1 MKLKLKIKSTQAT
14 KSFFLLAAS
23 LLMFANVPNAQATT
37 YAVSANFMDGGIQ
50 GQTLFNGSFEW
61 DGSTLTNFTGGLTQS
76 MWAWQASSST
86 YLNRMTAGCGPMSN
100 GNPCPLWDTDP
111 ATPDG
116 NPPVLNLAYQLGGIT
131 APDANGDVL
140 ATVFLKNTTD
150 VFNGGGYDTGD
161 KYKFGGSLPAPDGNT
176 PNMNAYFTLAFN
188 ALNPLNT
195 LTAMSKIVYG
205 DCTAMGL
212 MGPMMTGNL
221 CMTGHA
227 GGGSMGGAPVALT
240 IAAAEVPVPA
250 AAWLFG
256 GALMSLFG
264 ANRRKQVLPA

>member
-1 MKLKLKIKSTQAT
+1 M
-14 KSFFLLAAS
+14 
-23 LLMFANVPNAQATT
+23 MFANVPNAQATT
-37 YAVSANFMDGGIQ
+37 YAVNANFSDGGIQ
-50 GQTLFNGSFEW
+50 GQTLFNGSFDW
-61 DGSTLTNFTGGLTQS
+61 DGSTLSNFTGGLTQS

-86 YLNRMTAGCGPMSN
+86 YLNRMTAGCGPMGN
-100 GNPCPLWDTDP
+100 GNPCTLWDTDP
-111 ATPDG
+111 NTPDG
-116 NPPVLNLAYQLGGIT
+116 NAPVLNLAYQLGGIT

-264 ANRRKQVLPA
+264 ANRRKQVLPRS